1 MGDTVLFN
9 HIEKTMRRKVKVA
22 ITGASGLIGSALVAE
37 LEGRGDQVIR
47 IGRTARREGDVTWDP
62 IEGTLDP
69 KEIEGVEAVVHL
81 AGETIEGRWTQ
92 KKKKKILESRV
103 KGTQLLTRTLHRLDT
118 PPKVLVSS
126 SAVGFY
132 GNRGDE
138 ILTESSSPGTGFL
151 AEVCQ
156 EWEAAAVVPSETR
169 LAFARTGIVFT
180 PSGGALQKLLIP
192 IRLCFGGPLGKGNQ
206 WWPWITLT
214 DEVRAFQH
222 IVDSQIEGPVNLV
235 SPQPL
240 QNKELT
246 KQIAKAL
253 KRPAFF
259 PAPSFALRTLLGEM
273 ADGLL
278 LSSQRILPEVLEASG
293 FQFDSPDLESA
304 LNALGLVEG

>member
-103 KGTQLLTRTLHRLDT
+103 KGTQLLTQTLHRLDA

-278 LSSQRILPEVLEASG
+278 LSSQRILPEVLETSG

-304 LNALGLVEG
+304 LNALGLVKG